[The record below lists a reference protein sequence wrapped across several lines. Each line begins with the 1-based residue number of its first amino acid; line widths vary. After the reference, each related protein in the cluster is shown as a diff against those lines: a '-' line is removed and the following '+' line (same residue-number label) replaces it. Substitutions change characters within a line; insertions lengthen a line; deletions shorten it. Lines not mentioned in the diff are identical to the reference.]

1 MQKVTFFY
9 IDGCPYCAQAR
20 KAIQELIAENPD
32 YGKVEF
38 EEYEEHAN
46 EELADQYDYW
56 CTPSMFIGKE
66 KIYESHLFEPYEE
79 AKAHVREVLDRALAS

>member
-9 IDGCPYCAQAR
+9 IEDCPYCAQAR
-20 KAIQELIAENPD
+20 KALAELIAEHPP
-32 YGKVEF
+32 YAEVEF

-46 EELADQYDYW
+46 PEIADEYDYW

-66 KIYESHLFEPYEE
+66 KLYESHLFEPYEE
-79 AKAHVREVLDRALAS
+79 AKAHVKEVLDRALAG